1 MVGHTSR
8 HKVSAYTVVGASFAP
23 LLDGGIS
30 SPIGKQSAEEVEKEA
45 DAAEDAEEFEEAENH
60 DRGIYKSVEF
70 HTITQILDIEWFS
83 PCAVERCAI
92 HGA

>member
-8 HKVSAYTVVGASFAP
+8 HEVSAYTVVGASFAP

-30 SPIGKQSAEEVEKEA
+30 SPIGEQSAEEIKKEA
-45 DAAEDAEEFEEAENH
+45 DAAEDAEELKEAEKH
-60 DRGIYKSVEF
+60 DGGIYKGVEF
-70 HTITQILDIEWFS
+70 HIITRKSNIEWFS